1 MPYIA
6 KIKRQKGPVE
16 EILIEPKEKT
26 DPKEILPLDRYYA
39 KYPNLYLWFSEGS
52 DLQVFWRR
60 KYGEFD
66 IGDANEVEEI
76 TIIRTKK

>member
-16 EILIEPKEKT
+16 EILIEPKEKK

-39 KYPNLYLWFSEGS
+39 KYPNIYVWFSEGS
-52 DLQVFWRR
+52 DMQVFWKRQ
-60 KYGEFD
+60 YGEVD
-66 IGDANEVEEI
+66 DGNPCNEVEEI
-76 TIIRTKK
+76 TIKRTK

>member
-1 MPYIA
+1 MPYLA
-6 KIKRQKGPVE
+6 KIKRQKVPVE
-16 EILIEPKEKT
+16 EIFIDPKEKI

-66 IGDANEVEEI
+66 IGDVNEVEEI